1 MAKSAF
7 DFSDLFNQIEREIS
21 EVMTSPESEKK
32 LKEHAAFAAYEYVY
46 PLYSPTEYDRR
57 GSSGGLGDKNNYEVL
72 RGELMLTLI
81 NNTTGN
87 GSQPGES
94 WTSGYIN
101 DIIEG
106 GSGYGWRHSEIYQ
119 SQPYPRPFMQ
129 NAIDEF
135 TEEYLLP
142 EIHNKVFAKK

>member
-1 MAKSAF
+1 MASDAF
-7 DFSDLFNQIEREIS
+7 DFNDLFNQIEREIGA
-21 EVMTSPESEKK
+21 VMTSPEAEKQ
-32 LKEHAAFAAYEYVY
+32 LKDHAAFAAYEYVY
-46 PLYSPTEYDRR
+46 PFYTPTAYKRR
-57 GSSGGLGDKNNYEVL
+57 YAGGGLGDPGNYEVK
-72 RGELMLTLI
+72 RGELTLTLI

-94 WTSGYIN
+94 WTSGFIN
-101 DIIEG
+101 DIIES

-119 SQPYPRPFMQ
+119 DQPYPRPFMQ

-142 EIHNKVFAKK
+142 EIHNQVFEK